1 MGFEGLASGAAA
13 GCGLAATSWA
23 CVPGGEMGR
32 YFGLAPELSKRIE
45 PRPTVGL
52 LIGGGFGRVASHP
65 RNDYFNSAIEV
76 AAAIA
81 ATTWEA
87 IP

>member
-1 MGFEGLASGAAA
+1 MDLRFLSERVVITFVYGIASQVVA
-13 GCGLAATSWA
+13 
-23 CVPGGEMGR
+23 
-32 YFGLAPELSKRIE
+32 
-45 PRPTVGL
+45 
-52 LIGGGFGRVASHP
+52 GGGIGRVVSHP